1 MFNINLIDTDKRE
14 EQNCKLNVQTFCQV
28 RDSPLLIFPKWST
41 LLPSF
46 LISKS
51 EICGNL
57 DTLKIFSYISGN

>member
-14 EQNCKLNVQTFCQV
+14 EQNCKSNVQTFCQV
-28 RDSPLLIFPKWST
+28 RDSPLLIFPKWSN

-46 LISKS
+46 LINKL

-57 DTLKIFSYISGN
+57 DTLNICSYISGN